1 MLYDII
7 SRLDTIFGFKQA
19 KAHCDIPCGIYDPAL
34 AQIAALTVIRMID
47 LADEL
52 KKEHPEDDLSSHN
65 SLTRYTSV
73 KEEYAEKCKHEI
85 RVIWG
90 DYFKLEHLEKY
101 PELNSLVHEIMQHGS
116 KARQTV
122 DRSEALN
129 LLKSVNQFA
138 QIFWET
144 KGVKTK
150 QAKSP
155 YDPKEMVVY
164 PVL

>member
-7 SRLDTIFGFKQA
+7 RKLDAVFAFKQA

-47 LADEL
+47 LASEL
-52 KKEHPEDDLSSHN
+52 KKEHPQDDLSSHN

-90 DYFKLEHLEKY
+90 DYFKPEHLEKY

-122 DRSEALN
+122 DRSEALQ
-129 LLKSVNQFA
+129 LLKSVNKFA

-150 QAKSP
+150 NAKAP
-155 YDPKEMVVY
+155 YEPGEQVVY
-164 PVL
+164 PAL